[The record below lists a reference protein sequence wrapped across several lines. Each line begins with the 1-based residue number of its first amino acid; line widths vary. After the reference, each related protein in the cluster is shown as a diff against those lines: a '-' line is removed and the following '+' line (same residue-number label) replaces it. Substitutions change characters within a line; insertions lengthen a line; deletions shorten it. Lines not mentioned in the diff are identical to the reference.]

1 MPVACFAAPG
11 WDQVAAS
18 ESVRS
23 AQLSS
28 ALPAAR
34 PPSHT
39 GGGAGAGAWRL
50 RGGGK
55 EKAARGGGLRSLPAA
70 GERSP
75 VVLAS
80 LDTGIFPLQSCRK
93 SSTPLSIRSEN
104 RGMAGSCRS
113 LALLVVGLEVQVHKE
128 SPIFPLSLPPC
139 FPPLLACLAPSL
151 PVCPPALL
159 RQNLEVYPGLVRTP
173 AFSVLTRAA
182 VDLGSL
188 PRHLALGVR
197 NSSSFLVSA
206 FIPSWSQEATGVKSP
221 ATSQH

>member
-1 MPVACFAAPG
+1 
-11 WDQVAAS
+11 
-18 ESVRS
+18 
-23 AQLSS
+23 
-28 ALPAAR
+28 
-34 PPSHT
+34 
-39 GGGAGAGAWRL
+39 
-50 RGGGK
+50 
-55 EKAARGGGLRSLPAA
+55 
-70 GERSP
+70 
-75 VVLAS
+75 
-80 LDTGIFPLQSCRK
+80 
-93 SSTPLSIRSEN
+93 
-104 RGMAGSCRS
+104 MAGSCRS

-128 SPIFPLSLPPC
+128 SPIFPLSLPPY